1 MLAALNRWT
10 IPTLFTLSLLASGV
24 LQSAEY
30 KVGMQDWIFT
40 PEELTI
46 SAGDSVTWLNDDNAD
61 HNLAFYEVR
70 PAGAPTEKKPQD
82 IRVGQEYSLVF
93 NQTGVFKYVC
103 KIHRRQD
110 MKGVITVK

>member
-1 MLAALNRWT
+1 MLAALKRWVV
-10 IPTLFTLSLLASGV
+10 PMFFAFSLLTSGV

-30 KVGMQDWIFT
+30 KVGMQDWLFT

-46 SAGDSVTWLNDDNAD
+46 SVGDTVTWLNDDTAD
-61 HNLAFYEVR
+61 HNLAFYGAR

-82 IRVGQEYSLVF
+82 IDVGETYSLVF
-93 NQTGVFKYVC
+93 DQPGVFEYVC